1 MSDLERSFT
10 EDLKKSFYERL
21 MDEKKNVE
29 ENERILMEL
38 EQQENK
44 LMESLKNTLNHET
57 ELRSQYEKEKKL
69 NSPVQFQSTLTNGF
83 TSPRSVQPTS
93 SIKSPENNTK
103 LA

>member
-38 EQQENK
+38 E
-44 LMESLKNTLNHET
+44 
-57 ELRSQYEKEKKL
+57 
-69 NSPVQFQSTLTNGF
+69 
-83 TSPRSVQPTS
+83 
-93 SIKSPENNTK
+93 
-103 LA
+103 